1 MLLMTELTASRII
14 VCDDSVTNTAILSS
28 LLNEHGFYHV
38 DAFNNPLKALQ
49 QMEDVK
55 YDLMLLDLEMPNLN
69 GLELVDKLKTYSI
82 IDDNFPIIM
91 LTGVTS
97 KEMRNKALKQG
108 ILDYINKPLDF
119 EEVILRVNNALKF
132 HLAYKHASELSQ
144 NLEHKVETR
153 TKELDSAKYLLTKR
167 LAEVGEL
174 KDNDT
179 GRHVER
185 VGRYA
190 QLLAKSKGLPE
201 QVCHLIEYAAQ
212 LHDLG
217 KVAIPDSILL
227 KPGKLDDKEW
237 RMMKQHTVKGSNLLK
252 DIDSDIAQMA
262 SSITMHHHENWDGSG
277 YPKGLAGE
285 SIPIEAR
292 IVAICDVFDALCS
305 KRSYKDPWSFEQA
318 FDEILKLSGT
328 KFEPELVELFSQNKT
343 HINQIYSRLFG

>member
-167 LAEVGEL
+167 LAE
-174 KDNDT
+174 
-179 GRHVER
+179 
-185 VGRYA
+185 
-190 QLLAKSKGLPE
+190 
-201 QVCHLIEYAAQ
+201 
-212 LHDLG
+212 
-217 KVAIPDSILL
+217 
-227 KPGKLDDKEW
+227 
-237 RMMKQHTVKGSNLLK
+237 
-252 DIDSDIAQMA
+252 
-262 SSITMHHHENWDGSG
+262 
-277 YPKGLAGE
+277 
-285 SIPIEAR
+285 
-292 IVAICDVFDALCS
+292 
-305 KRSYKDPWSFEQA
+305 
-318 FDEILKLSGT
+318 
-328 KFEPELVELFSQNKT
+328 
-343 HINQIYSRLFG
+343 

>member
-1 MLLMTELTASRII
+1 MTAITSSRII

-28 LLNEHGFYHV
+28 LLNENGFIHV
-38 DAFNNPLKALQ
+38 DTFNNPLKALQ
-49 QMEDVK
+49 RMEDVK

-69 GLELVDKLKTYSI
+69 GLELVSKLKTYGL
-82 IDDNFPIIM
+82 IDGNFPILM

-132 HLAYKHASELSQ
+132 HLAYKQANHLSQ
-144 NLEHKVETR
+144 NLEQKVDVR

-190 QLLAKSKGLPE
+190 QLLAKSKGLPSE
-201 QVCHLIEYAAQ
+201 VCHIIEYAAQ

-227 KPGKLDDKEW
+227 KPDKLTKQEW
-237 RMMKQHTVKGSNLLK
+237 HLMKTHTVKGSDLLK

-262 SSITMHHHENWDGSG
+262 SSITMHHHENWDGTG
-277 YPKGLAGE
+277 YPKSLSGE

-318 FDEILKLSGT
+318 FDEIIKLSGT
-328 KFEPELVELFSQNKT
+328 KFEPELVNIFKLNKAK
-343 HINQIYSRLFG
+343 INKIYTNLIG